1 MRMLRCLSD
10 LRRAALT
17 LLALALAGGPAWAGM
32 APLRFSSTDTD
43 PLTLVS
49 VLVLQEAYQA
59 IGQTFV
65 LCPYPSA
72 QALSAANTGETDGAL
87 HRIKGIEKSYPD
99 LVRIPV
105 AINQTE
111 PIAVIKRADIHIR
124 DWAGLGSYRIGIVR
138 SIVVYEQRTAG
149 MDVTRLENLEQLLG
163 MLDRNRLDVVVG
175 DRLDALAALRN
186 PAFSELHPQATPL
199 ETIPLYHYL
208 HKRHRDWLPRL
219 KAVLEKMRRSGRIQ
233 FIRNDVISRLQ
244 RGAALPP
251 LPVPVERGSHRPS

>member
-1 MRMLRCLSD
+1 MQMFRCLSD
-10 LRRAALT
+10 ILRAALT
-17 LLALALAGGPAWAGM
+17 LLALALAGGPAWAAM

-49 VLVLQEAYQA
+49 ALVLQEAYRA

-87 HRIKGIEKSYPD
+87 HRIAGIETSYPD

-111 PIAVIKRADIHIR
+111 PIAVVRRADIRIR
-124 DWAGLGSYRIGIVR
+124 DWADLGNYRIGIVR
-138 SIVVYEQRTAG
+138 SIVVYERRTAG
-149 MDVTRLENLEQLLG
+149 MDVTRLENLDQLLG
-163 MLDRNRLDVVVG
+163 MLDRNRLDVVVS
-175 DRLDALAALRN
+175 DRLDALAALHQ
-186 PAFSELHPQATPL
+186 PAFSELHPQATPI

-219 KAVLEKMRRSGRIQ
+219 KAVLEKMKRNGRIQ
-233 FIRNDVISRLQ
+233 AIRTEVISRLQ
-244 RGAALPP
+244 RGTALPP
-251 LPVPVERGSHRPS
+251 LPVPVECGSHPPS